1 MANDRM
7 RPDEQ
12 DTGPGEGRPSDVSD
26 ERVRNPG
33 IGEEIRELGPG
44 DMYLMPSG
52 VKHKVLPIS
61 GPVQALDVFYPV
73 RDEYR

>member
-12 DTGPGEGRPSDVSD
+12 YTDPGEGRPSDVSD

-33 IGEEIRELGPG
+33 IGEEIRGIADEG
-44 DMYLMPSG
+44 DEDFEDMDDLEE
-52 VKHKVLPIS
+52 
-61 GPVQALDVFYPV
+61 
-73 RDEYR
+73 DEDSDSSF